1 MKYTTVLF
9 DSDDTL
15 LDFKASEKQAI
26 YRAFETAGLPFDEDK
41 RAVYSE
47 INHGLWK
54 ALERGET
61 TTDEL
66 LCERFHLFFE
76 RYGYAYDPKAM
87 NDLYFNCLSDTSFTM
102 EGAVE
107 ILEYLYGRYE
117 LDIITNGVG
126 YIQTAR
132 LANADIRK
140 YIKHLFIS
148 GEIGISKPHKGFFD
162 YVLGHID
169 EKDKSKILVVGDSL
183 TSDILG
189 GQNAGIATCWVNPN
203 HTPGR
208 EDIRPDYEIEAL
220 HQLPALLENLK

>member
-1 MKYTTVLF
+1 MKYTTTLF

-15 LDFKASEKQAI
+15 LDFKASEREAI

-47 INHGLWK
+47 INHSLWK

-66 LCERFHLFFE
+66 LCERFRRFFE

-132 LANADIRK
+132 LDNADIRK

-183 TSDILG
+183 TSDIKGAVDAGLDSVYI
-189 GQNAGIATCWVNPN
+189 GQGESQATYSVSNIL
-203 HTPGR
+203 
-208 EDIRPDYEIEAL
+208 EL
-220 HQLPALLENLK
+220 KKLL

>member
-1 MKYTTVLF
+1 MKYTTILF

-26 YRAFETAGLPFDEDK
+26 YEAFRHADLSFDEDI
-41 RAVYSE
+41 RADYSS

-54 ALERGET
+54 ALERGEV

-66 LCERFHLFFE
+66 LVLRFARLFE
-76 RYGYAYDPKAM
+76 KYGYDYDPKAM
-87 NDLYFNCLSDTSFTM
+87 NDLYFHCLSDTSFTM

-132 LANADIRK
+132 LSNADIRK

-162 YVLGHID
+162 YVLSTVD

-183 TSDILG
+183 TSDIKGALDAGLDCVYIGKEVNEATYMVSNILG
-189 GQNAGIATCWVNPN
+189 
-203 HTPGR
+203 
-208 EDIRPDYEIEAL
+208 
-220 HQLPALLENLK
+220 LKNIL